1 MSTSSARPGNVCR
14 CDPVASGPLST
25 GWTVHLITWQNG
37 QAHRRTVN
45 TLQTHSQFL
54 PNSLHTLMHTVH
66 TEMRGWMLLVKVEP
80 KPKIKQK
87 ETAPVESGAALGR
100 KKAVGYALSERLT
113 SRLENVWTFSAS
125 CALVT
130 WTFDSRAPTQ
140 CQSTGSQSL

>member
-1 MSTSSARPGNVCR
+1 
-14 CDPVASGPLST
+14 
-25 GWTVHLITWQNG
+25 
-37 QAHRRTVN
+37 
-45 TLQTHSQFL
+45 
-54 PNSLHTLMHTVH
+54 MHTVH

-113 SRLENVWTFSAS
+113 SRLENVWRFSAS

-140 CQSTGSQSL
+140 CQSREASHCKPATASGSSSKKLLTENFQLRSF